1 MVRRMPPSI
10 MTGALETPLSLVLT
24 GKMVSSL
31 MFMSSRAVTGITV
44 SWAPVSGTADLEAV
58 LPGLW
63 LEFLNL
69 GRLRPSEEYAGLSM
83 DNVTLSVGLFSGRD
97 GSHPLTLSWT

>member
-1 MVRRMPPSI
+1 MLRRTPPPT

-24 GKMVSSL
+24 GKMESSL
-31 MFMSSRAVTGITV
+31 MFMSSMAARGTTV
-44 SWAPVSGTADLEAV
+44 SWAPVSGTANLEAV

-69 GRLRPSEEYAGLSM
+69 GRLRPSEEYDGLSS
-83 DNVTLSVGLFSGRD
+83 DSVTFIVGLFSGLD
-97 GSHPLTLSWT
+97 GSHPLITSWT

>member
-1 MVRRMPPSI
+1 

-24 GKMVSSL
+24 GKIESSL
-31 MFMSSRAVTGITV
+31 MFISSVTETGITV
-44 SWAPVSGTADLEAV
+44 SWAPVSGTADLEVV

-69 GRLRPSEEYAGLSM
+69 GRLRPSEE
-83 DNVTLSVGLFSGRD
+83 
-97 GSHPLTLSWT
+97 